1 MDISNESR
9 LELKASFTRALQ
21 TLRGEF
27 PLQARIEDAPPAQRE
42 AYARILDRWIREAAP
57 PGTGI
62 APLAQLE
69 ALSAM
74 DAIVNDGQGIGCY
87 PFSARKTGIN
97 VHFSGK
103 RVQAMCAIDALAIP
117 RMVGQAS
124 RITAR
129 CAVCRCRLA
138 CAVAASGS
146 IEQENHNPD
155 AARVV
160 WGLDAGGG
168 GQACCHSLCVGIRFI
183 CRHCTAPAGALILS
197 LPQASAVGNAFF
209 AFQVRLLAQFPAYGQ
224 PALST

>member
-9 LELKASFTRALQ
+9 LELKVTFTRTLQ
-21 TLRGEF
+21 TLRDEF
-27 PLQARIEDAPPAQRE
+27 SLQVRIEDAPPTQRE
-42 AYARILDRWIREAAP
+42 AYARILGHWIREAAP

-62 APLAQLE
+62 APQALLD

-74 DAIVNDGQGIGCY
+74 DAVVNDGHGIGCY

-103 RVQAMCAIDALAIP
+103 CVQAMCAIDALAIP
-117 RMVGQAS
+117 RMVGQVS

-138 CAVAASGS
+138 CAVAANGS
-146 IEQENHNPD
+146 IEEENHNPD

-160 WGLDAGGG
+160 WGPGAGGG
-168 GQACCHSLCVGIRFI
+168 GQACCHSLCAGIRFI
-183 CRHCTAPAGALILS
+183 CRHCAAPAGALTLS
-197 LPQASAVGNAFF
+197 LPLASAVGNSFF
-209 AFQVRLLAQFPAYGQ
+209 AFQLRLLAQFPACGQ
-224 PALST
+224 PALSE